1 MVLSILLIFCLIVII
16 IGLATAKLNAKVPC
30 DHNWVETEEG
40 HVRCTKCYRMIRH
53 TDEMS
58 GSGLGVAQFANQDDT
73 GRPARPEG
81 IKISARVLKEADQVR
96 AGDE

>member
-40 HVRCTKCYRMIRH
+40 RVRCIKCYRVIRH
-53 TDEMS
+53 TDDMS
-58 GSGLGVAQFANQDDT
+58 VSESGVAQFANQDDT

-81 IKISARVLKEADQVR
+81 IKISARVLNEAGQVT
-96 AGDE
+96 AVNE